1 MNRGE
6 TSAVA
11 QPDPTVSE
19 RSSAPRL
26 PASWT
31 WAPQLA
37 VAAVLAL
44 VLSVFFWRLT
54 IEHRVLSPAD
64 WIYTVHPWAAQ
75 VPPRFVGP
83 SNANQGDDGFLSCPR
98 RSALV
103 RGAPGASWWQ
113 ADFPGG
119 GPSTFSTDFVGPV
132 FCPPAWA
139 YHILPFEIANGV
151 FHAAVLL
158 VAGISMYLL
167 LWQLRLPRP

>member
-75 VPPRFVGP
+75 VPPCFVGP
-83 SNANQGDDGFLSCPR
+83 SNANQGDDAFLYFPR
-98 RSALV
+98 RSALF
-103 RGAPGASWWQ
+103 RGDTGSSWWQ
-113 ADFPGG
+113 DDYLAGG
-119 GPSTFSTDFVGPV
+119 RNTFS
-132 FCPPAWA
+132 
-139 YHILPFEIANGV
+139 N
-151 FHAAVLL
+151 
-158 VAGISMYLL
+158 
-167 LWQLRLPRP
+167 